1 MKSYV
6 ILHQHT
12 PKYSICWWVKL
23 MFCIHDPS
31 QQRHS
36 LFVFLQVIPP
46 VRMLMLCVMYVD
58 LGSSRVLG
66 DQNASPCMLP
76 ASLAACCTLLG
87 QKGDEFGLN
96 ILGSELHQ

>member
-1 MKSYV
+1 
-6 ILHQHT
+6 
-12 PKYSICWWVKL
+12 
-23 MFCIHDPS
+23 MFCSHDPS

-46 VRMLMLCVMYVD
+46 VRVLMCVD
-58 LGSSRVLG
+58 LSSSHVLG
-66 DQNASPCMLP
+66 DQNASPCMLH